1 VYGITIALFIF
12 MVPQVLWLSGK
23 TKAAQ
28 SEPSGGG

>member
-1 VYGITIALFIF
+1 VFGITIALFIF

-28 SEPSGGG
+28 SASG